1 MIVLLLLLLLTSC
14 IKTEVLN
21 APIEQMDTVMYRKPH
36 KTLPP
41 KDTTDQ
47 DGRVPITF
55 NPSVEDW
62 EEQDINI

>member
-1 MIVLLLLLLLTSC
+1 MIALLLLLLLTSC

-21 APIEQMDTVMYRKPH
+21 APIEQMDTVTYRKPY
-36 KTLPP
+36 KPFPP
-41 KDTTDQ
+41 KDTTDTT
-47 DGRVPITF
+47 RVPITF

>member
-1 MIVLLLLLLLTSC
+1 MIALLLILLLTSC

-21 APIEQMDTVMYRKPH
+21 APIEQMDTVMYRKPY

-47 DGRVPITF
+47 DERVPITF

-62 EEQDINI
+62 EETNE

>member
-41 KDTTDQ
+41 KDTTDTT
-47 DGRVPITF
+47 RVPITF